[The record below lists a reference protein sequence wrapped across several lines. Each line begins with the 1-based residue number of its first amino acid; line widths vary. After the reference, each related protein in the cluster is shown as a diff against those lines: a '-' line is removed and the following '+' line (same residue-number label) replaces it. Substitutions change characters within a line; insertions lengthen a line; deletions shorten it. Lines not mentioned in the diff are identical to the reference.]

1 MSSLRCVDGEI
12 SPWPFRAASGA
23 TSATRAQ
30 ALACIASSA
39 WERAC
44 AWAAL
49 TRPQTWA
56 LVDTR
61 GRYVHAR
68 DLARA
73 ARRVTSAGLA
83 PLACGASEDELRRA
97 SVLLARGEQAAAAS
111 TLLGAASSECDRKEK
126 LLRAPKAR
134 LR

>member
-1 MSSLRCVDGEI
+1 MSTLRCVDGEI
-12 SPWPFRAASGA
+12 SPWPFRSASGA

-61 GRYVHAR
+61 GRYVYAR

-73 ARRVTSAGLA
+73 ARRIAAAGLA
-83 PLACGASEDELRRA
+83 PLAAGASERELRRA
-97 SVLLARGEQAAAAS
+97 SVLLGRGERDTAAS
-111 TLLGAASSECDRKEK
+111 TLLGASSSGIAGEEK
-126 LLRAPKAR
+126 
-134 LR
+134 

>member
-1 MSSLRCVDGEI
+1 MSALRCVDGEI
-12 SPWPFRAASGA
+12 SPWPFRAQPGA

-44 AWAAL
+44 GWAAL

-56 LVDTR
+56 LVDSR
-61 GRYVHAR
+61 GRYVAAR

-73 ARRVTSAGLA
+73 ARRIAAAGLA
-83 PLACGASEDELRRA
+83 PLATSASERELRRA
-97 SVLLARGEQAAAAS
+97 CVLLGRGEHEAAAS
-111 TLLGAASSECDRKEK
+111 TLLGAASSGIASEEK
-126 LLRAPKAR
+126 
-134 LR
+134 